1 MGYIKRFDFKKLQA
15 QGYNHFIETGT
26 GMGWACDHMI
36 RQGFKYISSVEQT
49 PILYS
54 RAVRKYSMRHKI
66 FKDENVIFLYHG
78 LSTDFLS
85 KMTHFNKS
93 IVFLDAHF
101 AGGADFELMKFEDS
115 AKDPNSYPLIDELK
129 ILSKKDMSTAVII
142 IDDARM
148 FYKTLTNAGVCH
160 LATQQWDKKELLEEQ
175 LIKFTDTHNFQLIAL
190 DQGYITLSPKEI
202 PCEVTYSFG

>member
-1 MGYIKRFDFKKLQA
+1 MGYIKRFDFKKLQEK
-15 QGYNHFIETGT
+15 GYNHFIETGT

-36 RQGFKYISSVEQT
+36 RQGFTRISSVEQT

-54 RAVRKYSMRHKI
+54 RCVRKYQLRHKI
-66 FKDENVIFLYHG
+66 YKPKDTIFLYHG
-78 LSTDFLS
+78 LSTDFLT
-85 KMTHFNKS
+85 KMNDFDKS

-101 AGGADFELMKFEDS
+101 VDGADFELADFIES
-115 AKDPNSYPLIDELK
+115 AKDPNSFPLIEELK
-129 ILSKKDMSTAVII
+129 ILSTKDMSSAVIV

-175 LIKFTDTHNFQLIAL
+175 LVKFTDTHNFQLIAL